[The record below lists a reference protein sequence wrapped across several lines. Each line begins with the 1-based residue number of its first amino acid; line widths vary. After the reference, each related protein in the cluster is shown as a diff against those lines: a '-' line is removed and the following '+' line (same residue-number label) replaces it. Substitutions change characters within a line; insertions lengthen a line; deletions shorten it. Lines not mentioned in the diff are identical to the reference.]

1 MAVNKSYNGTTY
13 SIPQNGDE
21 NWGTDVTA
29 FLSDVATKENNV
41 PSTSVPTAGGTLT
54 PSQRHYKLAPAS
66 AVTLNTTTAITDG
79 SYNGQ
84 ELTLQGTSDT
94 NTVTIQHGANTNLNG
109 DIILGNG
116 HMISLV
122 WDSTNKWSEIYRS
135 N

>member
-1 MAVNKSYNGTTY
+1 MAVTKSYNGTSYT
-13 SIPQNGDE
+13 IPQNGDE

-29 FLSDVATKENNV
+29 FLVDVATKENNV
-41 PSTSVPTAGGTLT
+41 PSSTVVTAGGSLT
-54 PSQRHYKLAPAS
+54 PAQRHYKLAPAS
-66 AVTLNTTTAITDG
+66 AVTLSATTAITDG

-94 NTVTIQHGANTNLNG
+94 NTVTIQDGANVNLNG

-116 HMISLV
+116 NIISLV
-122 WDSTNKWSEIYRS
+122 WDSTNKWTEIYRS